1 MASTYCFL
9 RTEIGVSVMELYCSE
24 CLISH
29 TFQHKCYI
37 SIAHT
42 GNVIMYIIKCLRKQ
56 SHISF
61 IIFLAQL
68 LPVMFKSVSL
78 SALKLIHL

>member
-1 MASTYCFL
+1 
-9 RTEIGVSVMELYCSE
+9 MELYCSE

-29 TFQHKCYI
+29 TFQRKCY
-37 SIAHT
+37 IAHT

-56 SHISF
+56 SHIIF

-68 LPVMFKSVSL
+68 LPVMFMSVSL
-78 SALKLIHL
+78 SALKLIHLQIAQLGNRLA